1 MKQFALFILTYT
13 MWLTA
18 MAQPLCHVTYYD
30 EEDGLPHSHVTQLLQ
45 DQQGLMWFSTWNGLC
60 RYDGYEFRTF
70 KPQAGD
76 GCNMATDRI
85 RMFVQ
90 RPDGNF
96 ICRIDDDY
104 FLFNTHTYRFC
115 NLPQEGA
122 EDDMNRYRTSM
133 SLKEDKPIV
142 WKDAFRT
149 RWKLYADGHL
159 TYQSQ
164 DGQTGTC
171 QLDITLG
178 KSSFACTDRQG
189 NLWLLGK
196 YNGIYKLSPDFQRT
210 QRLAI
215 EPKAQVKCLFKDS
228 SQRLWVTTKEDE
240 AVRLYDV
247 NSLRLL
253 GYLGNDGRLHQ
264 QYTSFKAAVYC
275 IFEAKDHTLWLGT
288 KPQGI
293 FRLKET
299 TAGTFQIG
307 HLTQLPNPNIYNI
320 EEDRYGRLWV
330 ATLGGGLCY
339 TPEPQAANPRFMVP
353 NGYPKQVAQ
362 RVRYLH
368 LAQDGQVLMAAT
380 TEGLIVAKL
389 EQQADQMLF
398 LLHQREASRAQSLSS
413 SAVMDIM
420 RAPDGRMYVST
431 ESGGVNRIEDNDLL
445 KQQLTFRHYSAK
457 NKKLPIDVVQ
467 SMVPL
472 QNGMCAIVSS
482 HLVSIVDSTEQY
494 RQLDARSF
502 NADYRFSD
510 ARPQMLGGARW
521 IFGLNDGAFLTTA
534 QQMEGSAYRPQI
546 VLTGVSI
553 QGGEDIWAVTHA
565 DTLTLQSQE
574 RSITVHFAAIDYQA
588 ADRISYAFRLQKDGQ
603 RDTTQWNNIGSNRS
617 VTLLDLEPGTYRL
630 EMRSTNADGKWID
643 NSRVLTL
650 IVQPTFWE
658 AWYGQLFLALIVIA
672 IVVAIIYT
680 LLYIRSIK
688 RQQRETLEKYLSL
701 IEVRGEKQEVRSE
714 RSGVSAEMAAPQTSV
729 QEPRSSELDPLL
741 QRVMQFVE
749 ENISNSEAGVGDMAL
764 AAAVSRSGLQR
775 KLKQAM
781 GITPQDLLREARIKR
796 ACQLLRETNKTVAEV
811 AYSCGFTDPKYFS
824 RSFKQS
830 TGQSPTEYKNS

>member
-339 TPEPQAANPRFMVP
+339 TPEPVP

-368 LAQDGQVLMAAT
+368 LAKNGQVLMAAT

-389 EQQADQMLF
+389 EQQADQMHF
-398 LLHQREASRAQSLSS
+398 LLHQREANRAQSLSS

-420 RAPDGRMYVST
+420 RAPDGRLYVST

-534 QQMEGSAYRPQI
+534 QQMESPAYRPQI

-565 DTLTLQSQE
+565 DTLTLQPQE
-574 RSITVHFAAIDYQA
+574 RSITIHFAAIDYQA

-603 RDTTQWNNIGSNRS
+603 RDTMQWNNIGSNRS

-658 AWYGQLFLALIVIA
+658 AWYGKLLLVFILLSIVA
-672 IVVAIIYT
+672 IIIYT
-680 LLYIRSIK
+680 LLYIRRIK
-688 RQQRETLEKYLSL
+688 RQQRDTLEKYLNL
-701 IEVRGEKQEVRSE
+701 IEVRDKLSEVCGSLTAD
-714 RSGVSAEMAAPQTSV
+714 VKTAPQTPSL
-729 QEPRSSELDPLL
+729 EPQSSELDPVL

>member
-1 MKQFALFILTYT
+1 M
-13 MWLTA
+13 
-18 MAQPLCHVTYYD
+18 
-30 EEDGLPHSHVTQLLQ
+30 
-45 DQQGLMWFSTWNGLC
+45 
-60 RYDGYEFRTF
+60 
-70 KPQAGD
+70 
-76 GCNMATDRI
+76 
-85 RMFVQ
+85 
-90 RPDGNF
+90 
-96 ICRIDDDY
+96 
-104 FLFNTHTYRFC
+104 
-115 NLPQEGA
+115 
-122 EDDMNRYRTSM
+122 
-133 SLKEDKPIV
+133 
-142 WKDAFRT
+142 
-149 RWKLYADGHL
+149 
-159 TYQSQ
+159 
-164 DGQTGTC
+164 
-171 QLDITLG
+171 
-178 KSSFACTDRQG
+178 
-189 NLWLLGK
+189 
-196 YNGIYKLSPDFQRT
+196 
-210 QRLAI
+210 
-215 EPKAQVKCLFKDS
+215 
-228 SQRLWVTTKEDE
+228 
-240 AVRLYDV
+240 
-247 NSLRLL
+247 
-253 GYLGNDGRLHQ
+253 
-264 QYTSFKAAVYC
+264 
-275 IFEAKDHTLWLGT
+275 
-288 KPQGI
+288 
-293 FRLKET
+293 
-299 TAGTFQIG
+299 
-307 HLTQLPNPNIYNI
+307 PNPNIYNI

-362 RVRYLH
+362 RVRYLY
-368 LAQDGQVLMAAT
+368 LTQNGQVLMAAT

-588 ADRISYAFRLQKDGQ
+588 ADCISYAFRLQKDGQ

-781 GITPQDLLREARIKR
+781 GITPQDLLHEARIKR